1 MSKSPS
7 FIAHFADGE
16 VTRMSVH
23 SADPRKP
30 DYRRGARL
38 AVQAYRS
45 RCRKEPPAI
54 VKASFQ
60 RSDETLVEYTAEE
73 LGAAS
78 FRPLKPKLK
87 PKLAKPKS
95 NPKPKLASRPVLN
108 AIGWPFS
115 PQYDP
120 GYRLKHKPATGR
132 TKRVCGQTGDLF
144 SLDSA
149 IERIREEASR

>member
-30 DYRRGARL
+30 DYRRGVRL

-60 RSDETLVEYTAEE
+60 RGDETLVEYTAEE
-73 LGAAS
+73 LEAAG
-78 FRPLKPKLK
+78 FRASK
-87 PKLAKPKS
+87 PKLAKPKLKPKS
-95 NPKPKLASRPVLN
+95 KPKLIKRPALN
-108 AIGWPFS
+108 AIGRPFS

-120 GYRLKHKPATGR
+120 AYRLKHKPAQM
-132 TKRVCGQTGDLF
+132 KRVCAQTGDLF
-144 SLDSA
+144 SLDSV
-149 IERIREEASR
+149 IERAREEASR